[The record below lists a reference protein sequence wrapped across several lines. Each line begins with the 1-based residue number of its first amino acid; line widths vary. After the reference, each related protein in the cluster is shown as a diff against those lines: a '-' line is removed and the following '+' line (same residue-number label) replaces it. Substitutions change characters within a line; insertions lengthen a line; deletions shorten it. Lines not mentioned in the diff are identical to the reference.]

1 MYEEERKRREKMKVS
16 KAGIKMYEPTDN
28 VKDPGDA
35 ANQLRKEVNKIALV
49 LDEIIEKTG
58 LEVTIKG
65 EE

>member
-1 MYEEERKRREKMKVS
+1 MKVS

>member
-1 MYEEERKRREKMKVS
+1 MKVS
-16 KAGIKMYEPTDN
+16 KAGIKMYEPTDR

-58 LEVTIKG
+58 VEVTIKS